1 MTFVVPSDGG
11 LSFEAGD
18 DRARLIVSGDDTG
31 GRYSLLE
38 WTVAPA
44 SSAASSGAA
53 PDYGPH
59 LHRRCEE
66 TFHIQEGLLE
76 FLVGEEVRT
85 LQAGDF
91 VRVPPGV
98 KHGYLNRSGAPV
110 RMLVGFVP
118 AGLEELF
125 IKYRSDQPGMRG
137 AGFVADATRFHAS
150 EFGLPNP

>member
-11 LSFEAGD
+11 VCFEAGD
-18 DRARLIVSGDDTG
+18 DTARLIVSGDDTG

-38 WTVAPA
+38 WTVAPSCSDA
-44 SSAASSGAA
+44 VSDDA

-66 TFHIQEGLLE
+66 TFLVQEGSLE

-85 LQAGDF
+85 LKAGDF

-98 KHGYLNRSGAPV
+98 KHGYLNIRDEPV
-110 RMLVGFVP
+110 RMLVSFVP
-118 AGLEELF
+118 AGIEELF
-125 IKYRSDQPGMRG
+125 IKYRSDQPEMRG
-137 AGFVADATRFHAS
+137 AGFVADATRFYAS

>member
-1 MTFVVPSDGG
+1 MTLIVPGDGG

-18 DRARLIVSGDDTG
+18 DTARLIVSGDDTG

-38 WTVAPA
+38 WTVAPG
-44 SSAASSGAA
+44 SAGDSQNDP

-66 TFHIQEGLLE
+66 TFLIQEGSLE
-76 FLVGEEVRT
+76 FLVGDEVRT
-85 LQAGDF
+85 LTRGDF

-98 KHGYLNRSGAPV
+98 KHGYLNVSGAPV
-110 RMLVGFVP
+110 RMLVSFVP

-125 IKYRSDQPGMRG
+125 IKYRSDQPEVRG